1 MAKFRT
7 RRGRGRGWT
16 CEFERDR
23 AKEGRKERKKGR
35 SQGKVYLEQGRLTPV
50 CGPQVG
56 GGPMLQ
62 QYLQCGMTT

>member
-35 SQGKVYLEQGRLTPV
+35 KEKIGSLVYLYRVNVNL
-50 CGPQVG
+50 
-56 GGPMLQ
+56 
-62 QYLQCGMTT
+62 YLID